1 MTRADVE
8 KLLGGYAAGTLTPEE
23 RRALFEAAVADQA
36 LFDALADEEALREVL
51 ADPACRARVLSALD
65 EPPRAA
71 VGAFGVWLRRH
82 SVWALAATAA
92 AAAVLTVAVV
102 QTRLV
107 RQTAPAERQIA
118 MANKPAPPPVA
129 APAPAQQPAQRAR
142 HAPRAF
148 APPAAM
154 PASPQ
159 IPAAPLPAST
169 GLLAT
174 RSRSAEPGTAGA
186 IAPPPP
192 TAAKPAA
199 SQESV
204 TVTPRSEMIVPV
216 ETAPAT
222 PALAGRDASE
232 LKNNER
238 SRANMVAL
246 APRAAFDAQTQGAP
260 AFGLHYTLLRRGT
273 GGQDTEV
280 PPDTLLSRGESARLR
295 IEADQSG
302 YLYALSGKRLLF
314 AGPVV
319 PAQPVLIETEPGL
332 LHLVLLP
339 QPDSGPLSTLV
350 SRTRQQHGIV
360 TDVSIAS
367 R

>member
-1 MTRADVE
+1 MTHADVE

-65 EPPRAA
+65 EPPRTA

-159 IPAAPLPAST
+159 IPAVAGDEVAASIPAASPALT
-169 GLLAT
+169 P
-174 RSRSAEPGTAGA
+174 SR

-192 TAAKPAA
+192 AAAKPAA

-260 AFGLHYTLLRRGT
+260 AFGLHYTLLRRGA

-295 IEADQSG
+295 VEADRNG

-319 PAQPVLIETEPGL
+319 AGQPVLIETGPGL

-350 SRTRQQHGIV
+350 SRTRQQRGIV